1 MVKAVFELVG
11 SNPPTALI
19 VGGILLFVFSVIIDQ
34 IEPTSA
40 QFLRSTGWAL
50 IILGAGLHIIWLLPR
65 LR

>member
-19 VGGILLFVFSVIIDQ
+19 VGGILLFVLSIPLDQ

-50 IILGAGLHIIWLLPR
+50 IILGIGLHFVWLLPR